1 MSVPVSEVE
10 LLLSGDLDAVKVVL
24 AVPDVVSVCVSD
36 LVPVVEEDFVA
47 EGVHD
52 TVIDLEPVS
61 DKLSVIDEDDTVP
74 ETELLVVTVTKP
86 VAESLAVSEFVS
98 LDELLTVPYRESE
111 FPVTDRELVSV
122 EEIDVES
129 TDADLS
135 FVLDRVALLEPLA
148 LFDALKVALK
158 VPDVVPE
165 EAVVEVDLDAEEDEC
180 SVIDFECVPDVVLEM
195 LTSPELVAVRL
206 PVREGV
212 MLAVL
217 E

>member
-1 MSVPVSEVE
+1 M
-10 LLLSGDLDAVKVVL
+10 L
-24 AVPDVVSVCVSD
+24 AVPDVVSVRVSD
-36 LVPVVEEDFVA
+36 LVPVVEEDFVS

-61 DKLSVIDEDDTVP
+61 DKLSVIDEDSDTVP